1 MQDRV
6 EMFHLSRRAF
16 LGAPIAA
23 ALAGG
28 IEAWV
33 LETPA
38 ESETRS
44 AVPMSL
50 NSAERRRIVIS
61 TLRTFEEGF
70 DNGPTTHFDH
80 LDPEDFMRKVRAS
93 RAECVVV
100 QTKCMWGY
108 AYYDTKA
115 GVRHPGLSYDLVA
128 RFLDAARSNGLAVAA
143 YFSGQVDVQSA
154 LRHPEWVG
162 TNADGTPVWFGEQ
175 FPWCCHHTPYGEYA
189 KRMYAEIF
197 ANYDF
202 DGLFI
207 DGAPWPRW
215 FGDSI
220 CCCRWCEAKYSQ
232 QTGESLKAPT
242 DDPLVYR
249 RRTQWF
255 QKCSEQYLDEVYA
268 IVRSSRPGLPIW
280 INQCDPL
287 DMATEVLRK
296 SSCLYLEPLA
306 SPSGL
311 STSSILLRG
320 WKTRGPQVGLF
331 WGGYTHDPLEMD
343 LYRAAG
349 ILMQGA
355 RPRFV
360 TDEQNMPDGRQ
371 RESFFDWT
379 AHLMSYVEKVEPLIR
394 DLEPIPSLG
403 ILFSETTRDY
413 LRDTRRFE
421 SSMIGRDF
429 LPSLL
434 GSMEILSGTQYPV
447 ELLPSEDLQN
457 SLSSYDLVVL
467 PETEALSEQEC
478 TALDRYVAG
487 GGKILATYKPGLID
501 ANCGRRADFGLA
513 ITLGVHYVEE
523 VSKFAGK
530 DGPGIYLQTNGH
542 PLSSFLGPGE
552 VGILGKGVLPNPSYC
567 TYVRVQGSATS
578 ILDYRPPYLVPDLEK
593 HIFDSWTA
601 APPGDEHIPQAATL
615 NRYGKG
621 AAVYC
626 GVPLFRRYYG
636 DLYWIA
642 DWVQGLITRLVPD
655 PPIQI
660 LGAPQ
665 IRATFSRQGPK
676 RIIVQLVNTLVWAGK
691 GQSSPILGAE
701 IVGRADR
708 FRPRTAEMLWPEKRS
723 LVIAHGEKWRVRV
736 PEVELHSIVAIDA
749 DVLAAP

>member
-44 AVPMSL
+44 AVPMSP

-530 DGPGIYLQTNGH
+530 DGPGI
-542 PLSSFLGPGE
+542 
-552 VGILGKGVLPNPSYC
+552 
-567 TYVRVQGSATS
+567 
-578 ILDYRPPYLVPDLEK
+578 
-593 HIFDSWTA
+593 
-601 APPGDEHIPQAATL
+601 
-615 NRYGKG
+615 
-621 AAVYC
+621 
-626 GVPLFRRYYG
+626 
-636 DLYWIA
+636 
-642 DWVQGLITRLVPD
+642 
-655 PPIQI
+655 
-660 LGAPQ
+660 
-665 IRATFSRQGPK
+665 
-676 RIIVQLVNTLVWAGK
+676 
-691 GQSSPILGAE
+691 
-701 IVGRADR
+701 
-708 FRPRTAEMLWPEKRS
+708 
-723 LVIAHGEKWRVRV
+723 
-736 PEVELHSIVAIDA
+736 
-749 DVLAAP
+749 